1 MPLLSWCMYVDVL
14 CFNLRKK
21 QNMANIPKL
30 RTHQKKWPQTKKTWF
45 PQFPPTSPS
54 TLNPNQFHSVLS
66 QWTTSLL
73 DCQWTRSAVTMTFQ
87 IYRSVGT
94 SDLHL
99 GPRTQISNSLKGQI
113 FRSSFGGH
121 TYWNEL
127 SRAHTWKKPFQK
139 ELSIIPSCMFQY
151 LLKWGCPQ
159 WDWNDVEKYKHFKKI

>member
-1 MPLLSWCMYVDVL
+1 
-14 CFNLRKK
+14 
-21 QNMANIPKL
+21 MANIPKL
-30 RTHQKKWPQTKKTWF
+30 RTHQKKWSQTKKTRF

-99 GPRTQISNSLKGQI
+99 GPRTQISKSLNGQI

-121 TYWNEL
+121 TYTPTMIASTRLEETIPEGVALFQAACFNTFSNED
-127 SRAHTWKKPFQK
+127 AHNEIGMMWI
-139 ELSIIPSCMFQY
+139 EEGS
-151 LLKWGCPQ
+151 
-159 WDWNDVEKYKHFKKI
+159 KYKHFKKI